1 MFLIIFQL
9 HYIKNV
15 NTENQAKDS
24 GIIRGDILVNVDGTD
39 TKGLSPEEVA
49 AIIRYDIMHF
59 WCMSG
64 LEIVLL

>member
-1 MFLIIFQL
+1 MD
-9 HYIKNV
+9 
-15 NTENQAKDS
+15 TENQAKDS

-49 AIIRYDIMHF
+49 AIIRYDIMHP
-59 WCMSG
+59 WCMSR